1 MGGNSTTNT
10 FTAGGYIGPAS
21 GISGGGGSS
30 GGAVGGDLIP
40 NMSAASGASYAYGT
54 SWEEFCERHSRVAAA
69 DFAKACIG
77 YINGNLPPEEARSIS
92 YRCFGQKF
100 AEVFVDHFETEF
112 CLRRNNLWTGN
123 GNSLEESGSAAEDS
137 PKIFHKAFFRRLSF
151 KGLRKGKTLFHKNSE
166 DLDGSKHS
174 KTKISKIIVECRKEG
189 YVYNL
194 TPESL
199 DQPTGT
205 QKWEKCRLALVKA
218 VGGYMLEFYTPPKA
232 TKPRSGVFCFLI
244 SEARETTALEMPDR
258 ENTFVLK
265 ADNNMEYVI
274 EAESA
279 DEMRSWLATIRYCM
293 RTPPTQQLPLES
305 ADALVTGSG
314 SVGGI
319 MGGISATTS
328 MAMSPSG
335 NLTSTDASANRSGGA
350 AAVGSGV
357 NAVHNPQYHQ
367 SSGLGSNGNVGPSS
381 SLSDNA
387 LATVNAAGVSASAAA
402 SGDAN
407 ALESIPDIPPR
418 RGEQRL
424 SASSNFEAECENE
437 IDINVAD
444 LTNEMRQYPWFH
456 GTLPRSEAARMVL
469 HSEAAGHGFFLVR
482 QSETRKGEFVLT
494 FNFQGRAKHLRMTL
508 SEKGQC
514 RVQHLWFP
522 SIQEM
527 LEHFRHNPIPLESG
541 GTSDVTLTEWVHNQG
556 TSCSGTNDV
565 SSAEINGGH
574 HPHHQQQQQQ
584 QHPSPRHPQQII
596 TMNMS
601 VRLKSCEI
609 ELPFLQQT
617 QQQQQQQQA
626 AHSHQHYQPQQLQQQ
641 QQQLQQN
648 TQQLRAST
656 ISLQSQNLHYSG
668 TGVASISDLNANEMG
683 ARAVDNQYSFV

>member
-21 GISGGGGSS
+21 GNSVGGSS
-30 GGAVGGDLIP
+30 GGAVGGELIA
-40 NMSAASGASYAYGT
+40 NMSSASGTSYAYGT

-69 DFAKACIG
+69 DFAKACIN
-77 YINGNLPPEEARSIS
+77 YINGNLPPEEARNIS
-92 YRCFGQKF
+92 YRSFGQKF
-100 AEVFVDHFETEF
+100 AEAFVEHFETEF
-112 CLRRNNLWTGN
+112 CNRRSNLKTGN
-123 GNSLEESGSAAEDS
+123 GNSLEESGSTVEDS

-151 KGLRKGKTLFHKNSE
+151 KGLRKGKTLFHKNSD

-189 YVYNL
+189 FVYNL

-218 VGGYMLEFYTPPKA
+218 VGGYMLEFYTPPKS

-244 SEARETTALEMPDR
+244 SEARKTTRLEMPDR

-274 EAESA
+274 EAESSE
-279 DEMRSWLATIRYCM
+279 EMHSWLATIRYCM
-293 RTPPTQQLPLES
+293 RTPPTQQLPLDS
-305 ADALVTGSG
+305 ADALLTGG
-314 SVGGI
+314 GGVGGI
-319 MGGISATTS
+319 MGGISATNS

-335 NLTSTDASANRSGGA
+335 NLTAADGTIPRTGGI
-350 AAVGSGV
+350 
-357 NAVHNPQYHQ
+357 NNPQYHQ
-367 SSGLGSNGNVGPSS
+367 TNILGSNGNVGPSS
-381 SLSDNA
+381 SQSENA
-387 LATVNAAGVSASAAA
+387 LASANASVGATTNDTNAAEG
-402 SGDAN
+402 
-407 ALESIPDIPPR
+407 IPDIPPR
-418 RGEQRL
+418 RVGPGERGEQRL
-424 SASSNFEAECENE
+424 SASSNFEAEGDSEL
-437 IDINVAD
+437 DINVAD
-444 LTNEMRQYPWFH
+444 LTAEMRQYPWFH

-556 TSCSGTNDV
+556 ASCSTTIDA
-565 SSAEINGGH
+565 SSNAETNGG
-574 HPHHQQQQQQ
+574 HHQQQQPQQQ
-584 QHPSPRHPQQII
+584 QHSSPRHPQHVI

-601 VRLKSCEI
+601 VRLKTSEI
-609 ELPFLQQT
+609 ELPFLQQQQIT
-617 QQQQQQQQA
+617 QQSHHQHVHLHPPQPPLQQHHQQQQQQQLNA
-626 AHSHQHYQPQQLQQQ
+626 P
-641 QQQLQQN
+641 
-648 TQQLRAST
+648 QLRAST
-656 ISLQSQNLHYSG
+656 VSLQLPNPHH
-668 TGVASISDLNANEMG
+668 TGARVASINDLNANEMG
-683 ARAVDNQYSFV
+683 PRAVDNQYSFV